1 MNNIDIFT
9 NIYENNIW
17 GNDSSIDNLYKGTSG
32 GGSEINNCR
41 QYIDFVREFII
52 KNKINKVIDLGCGDW
67 QASYLIY
74 EKLDNIYYYGYDAYE
89 KLIISHKNKYPDYSF
104 IHLDFVDQKEEI
116 ESGDLCILKDV
127 LQHLSNISIDTLLNY
142 LIKEKKFKYILITND
157 GNQKSNNIDINN
169 GEYRRLSANF
179 DPLKKFKPKII
190 YGYKNKEV
198 SLVEL

>member
-104 IHLDFVDQKEEI
+104 IHLDFVDHKEKI

-142 LIKEKKFKYILITND
+142 LI
-157 GNQKSNNIDINN
+157 
-169 GEYRRLSANF
+169 
-179 DPLKKFKPKII
+179 
-190 YGYKNKEV
+190 
-198 SLVEL
+198 

>member
-89 KLIISHKNKYPDYSF
+89 KLIISSIIFGTRFKVNVKTEAPSINIFDSISF
-104 IHLDFVDQKEEI
+104 PF
-116 ESGDLCILKDV
+116 S
-127 LQHLSNISIDTLLNY
+127 S
-142 LIKEKKFKYILITND
+142 
-157 GNQKSNNIDINN
+157 KSSTQPEFGI
-169 GEYRRLSANF
+169 
-179 DPLKKFKPKII
+179 
-190 YGYKNKEV
+190 
-198 SLVEL
+198 

>member
-89 KLIISHKNKYPDYSF
+89 KLIISHENKYPDYSF
-104 IHLDFVDQKEEI
+104 IHLDFVDQKEKI

-179 DPLKKFKPKII
+179 DPLKKFKTKII

-198 SLVEL
+198 SLIEL

>member
-32 GGSEINNCR
+32 GGSEINHCR

-67 QASYLIY
+67 QASCLIY
-74 EKLDNIYYYGYDAYE
+74 EKLDNICYYGYDAYE
-89 KLIISHKNKYPDYSF
+89 KLIISHKNQYPDYSF
-104 IHLDFVDQKEEI
+104 IHLDFVDHKEKI

-157 GNQKSNNIDINN
+157 GNQKSNNININN

-190 YGYKNKEV
+190 YGYKNKEI